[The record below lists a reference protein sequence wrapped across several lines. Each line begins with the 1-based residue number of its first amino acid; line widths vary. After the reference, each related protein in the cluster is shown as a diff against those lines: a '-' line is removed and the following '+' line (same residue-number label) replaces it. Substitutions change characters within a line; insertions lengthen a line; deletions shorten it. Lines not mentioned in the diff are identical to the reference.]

1 MCQSIIYNLRFGNQK
16 DLSDDE
22 IWAVCS
28 QLGIG
33 HLRQDAGDG
42 CGFNGLM
49 PVHLYMGSK
58 TAASVHLPLSDFV
71 ITRLHAVLPIGN
83 CFVEY
88 R

>member
-58 TAASVHLPLSDFV
+58 LQHLCIFL
-71 ITRLHAVLPIGN
+71 
-83 CFVEY
+83 
-88 R
+88 